1 MNKKEGAKK
10 LKPNKQIIIFNAVS
24 LIVPLMLLVLC
35 WGERE
40 KYQLEIMF
48 SIGLLS
54 AIIISMF
61 NALIRYLAEKE
72 KQLRELED
80 ELLKGKCIAEA
91 VVFLAERYE
100 STTYNEETKDSLM
113 KLADDGLPNYQ
124 RMLDLIK
131 GGFLIG
137 DDKKRSILLDIW
149 DYQRRKR
156 ECLQKMYEAFMEAK
170 NNGNNP
176 HIVVE
181 FLEDAK
187 EYSTKT
193 EEQIEKVQGMR

>member
-1 MNKKEGAKK
+1 M
-10 LKPNKQIIIFNAVS
+10 KPNKQIIIFNAVS
-24 LIVPLMLLVLC
+24 LTLPLILLVLC

-48 SIGLLS
+48 SIGLIS

-61 NALIRYLAEKE
+61 SALIRYLAEKE
-72 KQLRELED
+72 KQLRGLEYELV
-80 ELLKGKCIAEA
+80 KGKCVADA
-91 VVFLAERYE
+91 VVFLAEHYE
-100 STTYNEETKDSLM
+100 STSYNEETKNSLL

-131 GGFLIG
+131 GGFLTR

-156 ECLQKMYEAFMEAK
+156 ERLQKMYEAFMEAK
-170 NNGNNP
+170 SNGNNP
-176 HIVVE
+176 HIVAE
-181 FLEDAK
+181 YLEDAK

-193 EEQIEKVQGMR
+193 DRQIEQVQKMRR